1 MHQTDTKALEAFC
14 SSCPNPNEVAAVLQ
28 GFGFQSTFTMKA
40 VVRRKTTVSIP
51 AQYHFEG
58 PDGMEILYLAGRDV
72 GDEKTRLPR
81 HESRFWAFP
90 GADSTR
96 YRLVISILASRW
108 TLHWQTPLAQ
118 QAA

>member
-1 MHQTDTKALEAFC
+1 MHQTDSRALEAFC
-14 SSCPNPNEVAAVLQ
+14 SSCPDPNEVAAVLQ
-28 GFGFQSTFTMKA
+28 GFGFQLTFSMKA
-40 VVRRKTTVSIP
+40 AVRRTTTVSIP
-51 AQYHFEG
+51 AQYHFDD
-58 PDGMEILYLAGRDV
+58 PDGTEILYLAGRDV

-81 HESRFWAFP
+81 HESRFWAFS

-96 YRLVISILASRW
+96 YQLVISILANRW